1 MGNVNRYGNSRK
13 RTKSNTRAITKTK
26 QNKKT
31 TVTKMKD
38 AFDMLVTRLDM
49 AEEISLNQR
58 MY

>member
-1 MGNVNRYGNSRK
+1 MGNVNRDGNPRK

-49 AEEISLNQR
+49 LKK
-58 MY
+58 YL

>member
-49 AEEISLNQR
+49 LKK
-58 MY
+58 YL